1 VRYRAGN
8 RRDPTHERAAA
19 PENGRKEEYM
29 GIDRSGLV
37 MVKAEPFNAETPHEA
52 LREPVTPTPLHYV
65 RSNFS
70 LPDHPGTITIGGA
83 VERPMTLTLDDLHA
97 LPATTLTVTL
107 ECAGNGR
114 IGLMPLPTGEPWAG
128 NAVGTARWTGVPLHL
143 LLERAA
149 PRVEGVAVYFEGA
162 DHGPYKGG
170 PDIPF
175 GRSLT
180 LDRAL
185 DPAARALVAWAMN
198 DAPLPDDHG
207 APLRLLM
214 PGWYG
219 MASVKWLAKI
229 EVLTAPYEGQ
239 FQTKSYQFEWPDRAK
254 QAVTTMQPRALITD
268 PAPGDTLPRGPYTV
282 RGKAWS
288 GTGPITA
295 VEVSIDGAGEWQ
307 AARVAPPRGP
317 YEWQEWSF
325 DWAGADPGRHV
336 LRARATDASGATQ
349 PDSPA
354 WNRLGY
360 GNNAVQVLGIDV
372 R

>member
-1 VRYRAGN
+1 MEG
-8 RRDPTHERAAA
+8 
-19 PENGRKEEYM
+19 KKM
-29 GIDRSGLV
+29 GMDRSRLV

-70 LPDHPGTITIGGA
+70 LPDHPGTVTIGGA
-83 VERPMTLTLDDLHA
+83 VERPLTLTLDELRA
-97 LPATTLTVTL
+97 MPATTLTVTL

-143 LLERAA
+143 ILERAV
-149 PRVEGVAVYFEGA
+149 PRADGVEVYFVGA

-175 GRSLT
+175 GRSLA
-180 LDRAL
+180 LARAL
-185 DPAARALVAWAMN
+185 DPATQVLVAWGMN
-198 DAPLPDDHG
+198 DAPLTADHG
-207 APLRLLM
+207 APLRLLV

-219 MASVKWLAKI
+219 MASVKWLARI
-229 EVLTAPYEGQ
+229 EVLTTPYEGQ
-239 FQTKSYQFEWPDRAK
+239 FQTKSYQFEWPDRPRE
-254 QAVTTMQPRALITD
+254 AVTTMRPRALFTD

-295 VEVSIDGAGEWQ
+295 VDVSIDGAGEWQ
-307 AARVAPPRGP
+307 PARVTPPAGP
-317 YEWQEWSF
+317 YQWQEWSF
-325 DWAGADPGRHV
+325 DWGGADAGRHV
-336 LRARATDASGATQ
+336 LRARATDASGASQ
-349 PDSPA
+349 PDSPE

-360 GNNAVQVLGIDV
+360 GNNAAQVLVVYV

>member
-1 VRYRAGN
+1 MRERMDVAGT
-8 RRDPTHERAAA
+8 THLAD
-19 PENGRKEEYM
+19 GREGQM
-29 GIDRSGLV
+29 DRSGLV

-52 LREPVTPTPLHYV
+52 LREPLTPTSLHYV

-83 VERPMTLTLDDLHA
+83 VERPLTLTLDDLHA
-97 LPATTLTVTL
+97 MPATTLTVTL

-149 PRVEGVAVYFEGA
+149 PRAEGVAVYFEGA
-162 DHGPYKGG
+162 DHGHYKGG

-175 GRSLT
+175 GRSLA
-180 LDRAL
+180 LERAL
-185 DPAARALVAWAMN
+185 DPAADVLVAWAMN
-198 DAPLPDDHG
+198 DAPLPADHG
-207 APLRLLM
+207 APLRLLV

-254 QAVTTMQPRALITD
+254 QAVTAMQPRAIVTD
-268 PAPGDTLPRGPYTV
+268 PAPGDMLPRGPYTV

-288 GTGPITA
+288 GIGPITA
-295 VEVSIDGAGEWQ
+295 VEMSIDGAGEWQ
-307 AARVAPPRGP
+307 PARVAPPSGP

>member
-1 VRYRAGN
+1 MV
-8 RRDPTHERAAA
+8 E
-19 PENGRKEEYM
+19 
-29 GIDRSGLV
+29 DRSRLV
-37 MVKAEPFNAETPHEA
+37 MVKAEPFNAETPLEG
-52 LREPVTPTPLHYV
+52 LRAAVTPTPLHYV
-65 RSNFS
+65 RSNFP
-70 LPDHPGTITIGGA
+70 LPEHPGTLTVGGA
-83 VERPMTLTLDDLHA
+83 VERPLTLTVDEVRA

-143 LLERAA
+143 ILTRAT
-149 PRVEGVAVYFEGA
+149 PRPDGVEVYFEGA

-175 GRSLT
+175 GRSLA
-180 LDRAL
+180 LARAL
-185 DPAARALVAWAMN
+185 DPATQAIVAWEMN
-198 DAPLPDDHG
+198 GEPLNADHG
-207 APLRLLM
+207 APLRLLV

-229 EVLTAPYEGQ
+229 AVLTAPYEGQ
-239 FQTKSYQFEWPDRAK
+239 FQTKSYQYEWTDRARE
-254 QAVTTMQPRALITD
+254 AVTAMRPRALVTD
-268 PAPGDTLPRGPYTV
+268 PAPGDLLSPGPHMV

-288 GTGPITA
+288 GSGPVTA
-295 VEVSIDGAGEWQ
+295 VEVSVDGAGEWQ
-307 AARVAPPRGP
+307 PAEVFPPTAP
-317 YEWQEWSF
+317 YQWQEWRF
-325 DWAGADPGRHV
+325 DWEGGEPGRHV
-336 LRARATDASGATQ
+336 LRARATDAAGNTQ

-360 GNNAVQVLGIDV
+360 GNNAVQVLAFDV

>member
-1 VRYRAGN
+1 
-8 RRDPTHERAAA
+8 
-19 PENGRKEEYM
+19 M

-149 PRVEGVAVYFEGA
+149 PRAEGVAVYFEGA
-162 DHGPYKGG
+162 AHGPYKGG

-185 DPAARALVAWAMN
+185 DPAARVLVVWAMN

>member
-1 VRYRAGN
+1 
-8 RRDPTHERAAA
+8 
-19 PENGRKEEYM
+19 M

-149 PRVEGVAVYFEGA
+149 PRAEGVAVYFEGA

-185 DPAARALVAWAMN
+185 DPAARVLVVWAMN

>member
-1 VRYRAGN
+1 MDV
-8 RRDPTHERAAA
+8 
-19 PENGRKEEYM
+19 
-29 GIDRSGLV
+29 DRSQLV
-37 MVKAEPFNAETPHEA
+37 MVKAEPFNAETPLDA
-52 LREPVTPTPLHYV
+52 LRAAVTPTSLHYV

-70 LPDHPGTITIGGA
+70 VPDHPGTLTIGGA
-83 VERPMTLTLDDLHA
+83 VERPLTLTLDELRA
-97 LPATTLTVTL
+97 MPATTLTVTL

-143 LLERAA
+143 LLEQAA
-149 PRVEGVAVYFEGA
+149 PRADGVEAFFGGA

-175 GRSLT
+175 GRALA

-185 DPAARALVAWAMN
+185 DPATQVLVAWAMN
-198 DAPLPDDHG
+198 DAPLPSDHG
-207 APLRLLM
+207 APLRLVM

-229 EVLTAPYEGQ
+229 EVLTTPYEGQ
-239 FQTKSYQFEWPDRAK
+239 FQTKSYQFEWSDRTRE
-254 QAVTTMQPRALITD
+254 AVTTIFPRALITD
-268 PAPGDTLPRGPYTV
+268 PAPDDTLPRGPYTV

-295 VEVSIDGAGEWQ
+295 VEVSIDGAGEWVP
-307 AARVAPPRGP
+307 AHVAPPTGP
-317 YEWQEWSF
+317 FEWQEWHF
-325 DWAGADPGRHV
+325 DWAATDPGRHV
-336 LRARATDASGATQ
+336 FRARATDAAGNCQ

-360 GNNAVQVLGIDV
+360 GNNAVQVLAFDV

>member
-1 VRYRAGN
+1 
-8 RRDPTHERAAA
+8 
-19 PENGRKEEYM
+19 M

-149 PRVEGVAVYFEGA
+149 PRAEGGAVYFEGA

-185 DPAARALVAWAMN
+185 DPAARVLVVWAMN

>member
-8 RRDPTHERAAA
+8 RRDPTHELAAA

-149 PRVEGVAVYFEGA
+149 PRAEGVAVYFEGA

-185 DPAARALVAWAMN
+185 DPAARVLVVWAMN

-317 YEWQEWSF
+317 
-325 DWAGADPGRHV
+325 
-336 LRARATDASGATQ
+336 
-349 PDSPA
+349 
-354 WNRLGY
+354 
-360 GNNAVQVLGIDV
+360 
-372 R
+372 

>member
-1 VRYRAGN
+1 M
-8 RRDPTHERAAA
+8 EL
-19 PENGRKEEYM
+19 
-29 GIDRSGLV
+29 DRSQLV
-37 MVKAEPFNAETPHEA
+37 MVKAEPFNAETPLDA
-52 LREPVTPTPLHYV
+52 LREPLTPTSLHYV

-70 LPDHPGTITIGGA
+70 LPDHPGTLTIGGA
-83 VERPMTLTLDDLHA
+83 VEQPLTLTLDELRA
-97 LPATTLTVTL
+97 MPATTLTVTL

-143 LLERAA
+143 LLERVA
-149 PRVEGVAVYFEGA
+149 PRADGVEVFFGGA

-170 PDIPF
+170 PDIAF

-180 LDRAL
+180 LERAR
-185 DPAARALVAWAMN
+185 DPATQVLVAWAMN
-198 DAPLPDDHG
+198 DAPLPPDHG
-207 APLRLLM
+207 APLRLLT

-219 MASVKWLAKI
+219 MASVKWLARI
-229 EVLTAPYEGQ
+229 EVLTTPYEGQ
-239 FQTKSYQFEWPDRAK
+239 FQTKSYQFEWPDRARE
-254 QAVTTMQPRALITD
+254 AVTTILPRAFITD
-268 PAPGDTLPRGPYTV
+268 PASGDVLSRGPYTV

-307 AARVAPPRGP
+307 PAHVAPPVGP
-317 YEWQEWSF
+317 YQWQEWHF
-325 DWAGADPGRHV
+325 DWSGAEPGRHA
-336 LRARATDASGATQ
+336 LRVRATDAAGNCQ

-360 GNNAVQVLGIDV
+360 GNNAVQVLTIDV

>member
-1 VRYRAGN
+1 MQGN
-8 RRDPTHERAAA
+8 DMA
-19 PENGRKEEYM
+19 
-29 GIDRSGLV
+29 IDRSGLV
-37 MVKAEPFNAETPHEA
+37 MVKAEPFNAETPLAA
-52 LREPVTPTPLHYV
+52 LHEPVTPTPLHYV
-65 RSNFS
+65 RSNFA
-70 LPDHPGTITIGGA
+70 LPDHPQTLAIGGA
-83 VERPMTLTLDDLHA
+83 VERPLTLTLDELRSM
-97 LPATTLTVTL
+97 PATTLTVTL

-128 NAVGTARWTGVPLHL
+128 NAIGTARWTGVPLHL

-149 PRVEGVAVYFEGA
+149 PRADGVEVYFEGA

-175 GRSLT
+175 GRSLA
-180 LDRAL
+180 LERAT
-185 DPAARALVAWAMN
+185 DPAIEALVVWAMN
-198 DAPLPDDHG
+198 DAPLPADHG

-214 PGWYG
+214 PRWYG
-219 MASVKWLAKI
+219 MASVKWLYKI

-239 FQTKSYQFEWPDRAK
+239 FQTKSYQFEWPDRARE
-254 QAVTTMQPRALITD
+254 AVTTILPRALFLA
-268 PAPGDTLPRGPYTV
+268 PEPGDMLPRGPYTV
-282 RGKAWS
+282 QGKAWS

-307 AARVAPPRGP
+307 PARVAPPTGP
-317 YEWQEWSF
+317 YAWQEWSF
-325 DWAGADPGRHV
+325 EWGGAEPGRHA
-336 LRARATDASGATQ
+336 LRARATDAAGNSQ

-360 GNNAVQVLGIDV
+360 GNNAVQVLTIDV